1 MNMKKNNISKYFMSL
16 FWVIVAFIS
25 FTFGFFKIEE
35 VDHRLVAG
43 TFCIYFAKIF
53 LDLAQDE
60 WENCK

>member
-1 MNMKKNNISKYFMSL
+1 MKKYNRSKYVIVL
-16 FWVIVAFIS
+16 FWVIAAFLS
-25 FTFGFFKIEE
+25 FTFGFLKIEE

-43 TFCIYFAKIF
+43 AFCIYFAKIF